1 MREDLYYRLSTG
13 FVFIP
18 PLREREYDLDLMI
31 QMIIERLNQELDTVI
46 IGLTP
51 ALNMMMHQY
60 NWPGNVRELTN
71 VLASAFNFVSERDG
85 YVGIEH
91 LPDYL
96 RKKMEESLRK
106 QEVSDQSYML
116 LLPKDGEGESK
127 LQIDRNLNYMVDQF
141 ERKLI
146 EKALAETKGK
156 LSRCGEKL
164 GISRQGLSVKLKKYR
179 IDPTQYR

>member
-1 MREDLYYRLSTG
+1 
-13 FVFIP
+13 
-18 PLREREYDLDLMI
+18 
-31 QMIIERLNQELDTVI
+31 
-46 IGLTP
+46 
-51 ALNMMMHQY
+51 
-60 NWPGNVRELTN
+60 
-71 VLASAFNFVSERDG
+71 
-85 YVGIEH
+85 
-91 LPDYL
+91 
-96 RKKMEESLRK
+96 MEESLRK